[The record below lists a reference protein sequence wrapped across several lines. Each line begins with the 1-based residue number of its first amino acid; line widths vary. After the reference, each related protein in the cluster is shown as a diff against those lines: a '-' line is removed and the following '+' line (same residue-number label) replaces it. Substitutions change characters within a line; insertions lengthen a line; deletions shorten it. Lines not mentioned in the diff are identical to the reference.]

1 MPYKPDDISETATVL
16 GVAFVVG
23 AIAQYTKQKVNAH
36 ESNKNT
42 GWISLGAGLSAMIII
57 GLLYEYTNVSAAFL
71 MAISGI
77 AGWAGITVLATLA
90 GLLDGFIIK
99 TAKDKFNVDPT
110 REGVDNGN
118 TSTTSTTTEKPGP
131 GQ

>member
-1 MPYKPDDISETATVL
+1 MPYKSNDIPETTAVL
-16 GVAFVVG
+16 GVAFIVG
-23 AIAQYTKQKVNAH
+23 TAAQYIKQKISAH
-36 ESNKNT
+36 ESNKNI

-57 GLLYEYTNVSAAFL
+57 GLLYEYTNVSPAFL

-77 AGWAGITVLATLA
+77 AGWAGVTVLATLA

-118 TSTTSTTTEKPGP
+118 TSTTTEKPGP
-131 GQ
+131 DQ